1 MDTTQTPAGGVDWA
15 HAHVSSA
22 SPGVW
27 ASPHHA
33 FFSGAH
39 EGAECGETSAGT
51 GRARCFGW
59 VPILVVFQLG
69 RPWVAQYLHD
79 IVLSFIFIGRQNK
92 SLNYALSNRIRP
104 RGSLGSP
111 WAPEARESTENHDRN
126 YFGIPPLRSAQPVVF
141 VSLEF
146 GPRAPHSLVE
156 LPHAGQGLRG
166 KFWAA
171 CGRIPTGSEPTT
183 GPKLSGPN
191 AQTIWNRF
199 LVCSS

>member
-1 MDTTQTPAGGVDWA
+1 MRERSAVRPLRAPDVHDVLGGCRFWSCSSWADLGWPNICMISFYLLSLLAGRTKALTMLCPTGSV
-15 HAHVSSA
+15 
-22 SPGVW
+22 PG
-27 ASPHHA
+27 
-33 FFSGAH
+33 
-39 EGAECGETSAGT
+39 
-51 GRARCFGW
+51 
-59 VPILVVFQLG
+59 
-69 RPWVAQYLHD
+69 D
-79 IVLSFIFIGRQNK
+79 
-92 SLNYALSNRIRP
+92 
-104 RGSLGSP
+104 P
-111 WAPEARESTENHDRN
+111 WAPRGPRRPGNRLKIMT
-126 YFGIPPLRSAQPVVF
+126 GIILVSPPLRSAQPVVF